1 MTLDL
6 WRIVEPAPFPSTPVT
21 NPHEAPP
28 APAGGARI
36 RIPPRRRRP
45 SAMPPD
51 RELRRRLLREG
62 AKSEMV
68 AAIDAI
74 LEGTETPT
82 RPLELTERTWLTR
95 LVVRPCR
102 AHRGLEDQICPGP
115 LEISSAR
122 RPRAD
127 ETAEEIS
134 IRAIALAAAA
144 ASSCR
149 GSVRGEEVIECDHR
163 CPGPP
168 ACPGSMGRLVACS
181 HAQIYE
187 ERNCGTWYAIP
198 LSCHVPGCPD
208 CEPQRQA
215 KHALHYEA
223 VVGREDPRDVVLM
236 VLTAQNPRAGELAPA
251 LRSHAR
257 HLAKMRRSPV
267 WTGRGACVARTA
279 DGGPFHPCAHP
290 AHRWKCQLEERCARD
305 LASRDRARR
314 RRARRRCRLLARRR
328 RPCDHPSCR
337 PNCASYRH
345 RGVAGGVWATECP
358 PSLATPGTWN
368 LHTNAIVS
376 LRSDDGRRGLRWLAP
391 WAELSWYWRRATCP
405 THKRCP
411 GSPVC
416 AGGAW
421 DLHVEGYEP
430 RSGIREYLKYVTKSA
445 EILEHAGAAGLVE
458 FLLARRRV
466 KFLSAFGSF
475 FGVRFISDRAEE
487 RAAEADTVPM
497 WISDFSSRPMPKICP
512 ACSSLAAWDGQGV
525 LCAKTELRLIG
536 GFLAWRRSTAPP

>member
-1 MTLDL
+1 MTLEL
-6 WRIVEPAPFPSTPVT
+6 WPAPAGTPFPSTPVT
-21 NPHEAPP
+21 NPHETPP
-28 APAGGARI
+28 TIAGSGRI

-51 RELRRRLLREG
+51 AELRRRILREHT
-62 AKSEMV
+62 KSEMV
-68 AAIDAI
+68 AAIDATI
-74 LEGTETPT
+74 GGTETPA
-82 RPLELTERTWLTR
+82 RPLTLEERTWLTH
-95 LVVRPCR
+95 LIVKPCR
-102 AHRGLEDQICPGP
+102 AHRGLTDEICPGVI
-115 LEISSAR
+115 EISPR

-127 ETAEEIS
+127 EPPELATLH
-134 IRAIALAAAA
+134 AIALEAAAA
-144 ASSCR
+144 ASCR

-168 ACPGSMGRLVACS
+168 RCPGSMGRLVACS

-198 LSCHVPGCPD
+198 ISCHVPACPD

-223 VVGREDPRDVVLM
+223 VVDREDPADVVLM
-236 VLTAQNPRAGELAPA
+236 VLTALNPKMGELAPA

-267 WTGRGACVARTA
+267 WTGRGVCVARTA
-279 DGGPFHPCAHP
+279 EGGPFHPCVHP
-290 AHRWKCQLEERCARD
+290 EHRWRCGLEERCS
-305 LASRDRARR
+305 LEISSSDRARR

-328 RPCDHPSCR
+328 RPCEHASCR
-337 PNCASYRH
+337 PNCPSYRH

-358 PSLATPGTWN
+358 PSIGTAGTWN
-368 LHTNAIVS
+368 LHTNAILS

-411 GSPVC
+411 GSPSC

-421 DLHVEGYEP
+421 DLHIEGFDP
-430 RSGIREYLKYVTKSA
+430 KRGIREYLKYVTKPA

-475 FGVRFISDRAEE
+475 FGVRFVSDRKAE
-487 RAAEADTVPM
+487 RAAEDELTPM
-497 WISDFSSRPMPKICP
+497 WISDFRSRPMPKICP
-512 ACSSLAAWDGQGV
+512 ACSSLASWDGAGV
-525 LCAKTELRLIG
+525 LCAKVDLRLIG
-536 GFLAWRRSTAPP
+536 GFLAWRAPP